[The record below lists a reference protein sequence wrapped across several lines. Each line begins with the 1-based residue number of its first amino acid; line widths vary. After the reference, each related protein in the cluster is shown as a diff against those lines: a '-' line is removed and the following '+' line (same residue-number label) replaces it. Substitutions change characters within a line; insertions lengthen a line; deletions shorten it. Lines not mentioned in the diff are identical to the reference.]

1 MTNYT
6 DNVPDKCPFRQ
17 SEYLPI
23 DCINTYSIIN
33 GIPQGYY
40 IGKLDGESH
49 LEKSFLHQLT
59 FKILQTITGNK
70 IPCLCCHFFDKSC
83 KPFIILDYKTL
94 DTAVLPQSD
103 GNIPSSPAIF
113 DEINKPPLHKRI
125 KNYGTLPKGS

>member
-1 MTNYT
+1 MTNFA

-17 SEYLPI
+17 SGYLPV

-33 GIPQGYY
+33 GISQGYY
-40 IGKLDGESH
+40 IGKLDVENH

-70 IPCLCCHFFDKSC
+70 IPCTSCHFIGNSC
-83 KPFIILDYKTL
+83 KPFIIFDYKTL

-113 DEINKPPLHKRI
+113 NGINKPSLPKHI